1 MSTLQQ
7 VNALEPKRTL
17 YILNKFVIH
26 TVDFLNKFSTA
37 AEDVSDYLNVVIVKS
52 VHSLNISTFSI
63 IEIARPLVQ
72 DPTAGDHTHHT

>member
-1 MSTLQQ
+1 MWHTLRSSFGVDCLKLTWWDHFVSTLQQ

-37 AEDVSDYLNVVIVKS
+37 AEDVSDYLSVVK
-52 VHSLNISTFSI
+52 
-63 IEIARPLVQ
+63 
-72 DPTAGDHTHHT
+72 